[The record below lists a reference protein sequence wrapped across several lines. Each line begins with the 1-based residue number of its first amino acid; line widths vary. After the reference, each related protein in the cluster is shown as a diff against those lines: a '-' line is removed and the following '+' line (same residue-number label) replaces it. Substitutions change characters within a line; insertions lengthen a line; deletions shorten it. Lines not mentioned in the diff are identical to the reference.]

1 MKLLQKLGSGW
12 LRMGALCSLILLAQ
26 TGLGATRTVRVQNLT
41 LMPGQTNRML
51 VQLEALGD
59 ESAVGFSIAYNTNLI
74 RFVDAVLGVD
84 STNANAAPPIVNLDE
99 VATFGRVGL
108 AVGLDLFGGVTY
120 PEGTNV
126 IFEILFTPVAGIT
139 SGTSAITFTNQPIES
154 ALSDAGAGD
163 LPTTFVGGNVI
174 IQPPCAYALNTNAAA
189 WTSAGGSGSV
199 NLNTGSGCAWTVVNT
214 NSWITIAA
222 TNGSSAATISYTVSA
237 NPGLNTLTGTVVI
250 AGQTFTVTQQG
261 IVCSY
266 ALSPTGAT
274 NSSAASTNSFS
285 VITTN
290 PCPWSVNNTNP
301 WIALLAGTNGTGNGT
316 VTYALTEN
324 LSIIPRTGT
333 VSVASEIFTVTQ
345 SGVVCTFALS
355 LASRS
360 HLSAATTN
368 TTSLITSNPCPWS
381 VSNTNSWITILSAS
395 NGTGSGTLTYA
406 LSENLSLS
414 ERTGAFFLGGEMFT
428 ITQQAVVCSY
438 ALTPAG
444 RSHTSVSATGTIA
457 MAASAPCPWSV
468 SNTNSWIT
476 IQSGSNGP
484 GNGTVTYVLEANPI
498 SLDRIGTLLV
508 GGQSFVI
515 TQQAISCT
523 FTISPTK
530 RSHGFGFA
538 SNFFTINAGV
548 GCLWTVVNT
557 NPWISLVGSGSGN
570 GTNNNNV
577 GYTVDPN
584 FGAQRIA
591 FITAQGATIIITQ
604 AATTCTYVIAPT
616 NLARTATGGTGVVS
630 VTTGGSC
637 PWTVATTN
645 SWITITSGTNG
656 TGNGSF
662 GYSIPANWLATAR
675 TGSITVASQTLPVTQ
690 AGYAGGFGFRS
701 FNVSLLG
708 EVSLSVTGGPA
719 GKWELQKS
727 FDLTNWS
734 KLADLTNSTG
744 RVDYLSP
751 ASSDT
756 NRFFRAVLP

>member
-1 MKLLQKLGSGW
+1 MKLMQKLGSGFT
-12 LRMGALCSLILLAQ
+12 RMSALCSLIFLAQ

-41 LMPGQTNRML
+41 LMPGQTNRMF

-74 RFVDAVLGVD
+74 RFVGAVLGVD
-84 STNANAAPPIVNLDE
+84 SANANAAAPIVNLDE

-120 PEGTNV
+120 PEGTNL

-163 LPTTFVGGNVI
+163 LPTTFVGGSVV
-174 IQPPCAYALNTNAAA
+174 IQPPCAYALNTNSAA
-189 WTSAGGSGSV
+189 WTAAGGSGSV

-214 NSWITIAA
+214 NSWITIAV
-222 TNGSSAATISYTVSA
+222 TNGSSAATIGYSVSA
-237 NPGLNTLTGTVVI
+237 NPGLNTRTGVVVI
-250 AGQTFTVTQQG
+250 AGQNFTVTQQG
-261 IVCSY
+261 IVCAY

-274 NSSAASTNSFS
+274 NSSAASTNSLS

-301 WIALLAGTNGTGNGT
+301 WITLIAGTNGTGNGI

-324 LSIIPRTGT
+324 FSINPRTGT
-333 VSVASEIFTVTQ
+333 VSIASEIFTIKQ
-345 SGVVCTFALS
+345 SGVVCTYALS
-355 LASRS
+355 PAGRS

-368 TTSLITSNPCPWS
+368 TVSLITSNPCPWS

-395 NGTGSGTLTYA
+395 NSTGSGILTYA
-406 LSENLSLS
+406 LSENLSLN
-414 ERTGAFFLGGEMFT
+414 ERVGAFFLGGAMFT
-428 ITQQAVVCSY
+428 VTQQAVICSY
-438 ALTPAG
+438 ALTPVG

-457 MAASAPCPWSV
+457 VSASAPCPWAV
-468 SNTNSWIT
+468 GNTNSWIT
-476 IQSGSNGP
+476 IQSGSNGL

-498 SLDRIGTLLV
+498 SLDRIGTLLI

-523 FTISPTK
+523 FAISPTK
-530 RSHGFGFA
+530 RSHGFGFN
-538 SNFFTINAGV
+538 SNFFTINAGG

-557 NPWISLVGSGSGN
+557 NHWISLVGNSNGN
-570 GTNNNNV
+570 GTNNV
-577 GYTVDPN
+577 GYTVDNN

-616 NLARTATGGTGVVS
+616 SLTRTAAGGTGVVS
-630 VTTGGSC
+630 VTTGASC
-637 PWTVATTN
+637 LWTVATTN